1 MYENQTDILKSPN
14 KAKSVNSDA
23 GDTFMRN
30 FFANDENNLQHTLE
44 KNENLKKRE
53 IENEINDF

>member
-1 MYENQTDILKSPN
+1 MHEKQIDIVKTPN

-30 FFANDENNLQHTLE
+30 FFANDENYLQHFGN
-44 KNENLKKRE
+44 K
-53 IENEINDF
+53 